1 MDIRKILSIQKNV
14 DIQAN
19 LPDGV
24 LFIGTNAIIQWANDV
39 SHDLFRVD
47 EGMLV
52 SKSINDLLD
61 NGYDLIKNSANTHK
75 ALIAKYA
82 HDEEYFELTA
92 REVEDGYVVS
102 LRDSTQNYKRISNIL
117 EEQESSQKINSD
129 KNCFLVKLANEF
141 NSPIQSNIGFAQAII
156 DGMGGRVSDK
166 QTKYANIIKKNS
178 SDLLYFF
185 SKLVELSQ
193 TEGGLIDNE
202 EKRFNVVTVLDFII
216 KANKH
221 MYQEKAINVEF
232 TVDEKLKRNITQKE
246 ALFKMMVYN
255 LLETLMREIEI
266 GTINVSV
273 SEADEEFLTARN
285 IPVKSAV
292 QISMSSNNITI
303 IEAEMT
309 TLFNPYAVVDSSNK
323 RTISRA
329 LALGTVSNIAKDL
342 GGVIWAEILPMKGL
356 VFNIIIPRE
365 TSDNE

>member
-1 MDIRKILSIQKNV
+1 MDIRKILSIQKNIDV
-14 DIQAN
+14 QAN

-24 LFIGTNAIIQWANDV
+24 VFVGTNAIIQWANDV
-39 SHDLFRVD
+39 VHDLFRVD
-47 EGMLV
+47 EGLLV

-61 NGYDLIKNSANTHK
+61 NGYDLIKNSANSHK

-82 HDEEYFELTA
+82 HGDEYFEITA
-92 REVEDGYVVS
+92 REVEDGYVVA

-117 EEQESSQKINSD
+117 EEQESAQKINSD

-156 DGMGGRVSDK
+156 DGMAGSVSDK

-178 SDLLYFF
+178 TELLYFF

-193 TEGGLIDNE
+193 TEGNLLDTE
-202 EKRFNVVTVLDFII
+202 EQRFNVVTVIDFII

-221 MYQEKAINVEF
+221 IYQDKAVNVELS
-232 TVDEKLKRNITQKE
+232 VDENLKRNVIQKE
-246 ALFKMMVYN
+246 TLFKMMVYN

-266 GTINVSV
+266 GTVNVSV
-273 SEADEEFLTARN
+273 SDADEEFLSARN
-285 IPVKSAV
+285 LSLKSAI

-303 IEAEMT
+303 LENELA
-309 TLFNPYAVVDSSNK
+309 TLFNPYAVVDSSNR

-329 LALGTVSNIAKDL
+329 LALGTVANIAKEL

-365 TSDNE
+365 NSDNE